1 MGSNDVRLGTWPEL
15 LYRFIEH
22 YKWEPQHLKAHDFD
36 ARMRRQEVPLNFM
49 LNLLLR
55 CSTPETISFLLRAFE
70 PKHPILDD
78 DLELMFPW
86 ETKAT
91 QPDVRLEGTHSRIF
105 IEVKVDASIKLDQAR
120 KYANLHREMDER
132 FGAKSHYLLFL
143 TKRNFENVWRPRP
156 TAGNFKDVHSFI
168 GTQLSA
174 PIGRDGSAASSVKC
188 SATTWAIF
196 ANGLKTLRFSL
207 NEDRL
212 VERRIA
218 SDFLSD
224 LQARGLTV

>member
-1 MGSNDVRLGTWPEL
+1 MGDDVRLGTWPEL

-22 YKWEPQHLKAHDFD
+22 YKWEPQHLKADDFD

-55 CSTPETISFLLRAFE
+55 CSTPETISSLLRAFE
-70 PKHPILDD
+70 PSHPIQDD

-86 ETKAT
+86 ETKTT
-91 QPDVRLEGTHSRIF
+91 QPDVRLEGMHSRIF

-132 FGAKSHYLLFL
+132 FGTKSHYLFFL
-143 TKRNFENVWRPRP
+143 TKRNFEDVWRPRP
-156 TAGNFKDVHSFI
+156 TVGHFKDAHSFVGAQLAAQI
-168 GTQLSA
+168 GGVGT
-174 PIGRDGSAASSVKC
+174 AASSIKC

-196 ANGLKTLRFSL
+196 AHELQTLLVSL
-207 NEDRL
+207 NADRL

-224 LQARGLTV
+224 LQARGLTA